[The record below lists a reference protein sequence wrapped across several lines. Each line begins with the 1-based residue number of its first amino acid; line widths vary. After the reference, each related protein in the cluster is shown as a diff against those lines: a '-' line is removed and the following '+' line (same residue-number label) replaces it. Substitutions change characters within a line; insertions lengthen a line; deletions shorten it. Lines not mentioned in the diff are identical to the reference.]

1 MNFARDVLDA
11 APPDRRALVSLSRER
26 ERREWTFGEL
36 ADRAA
41 RLAGALQ
48 ARRVA
53 AR

>member
-11 APPDRRALVSLSRER
+11 APADRRALVARSRDG

-36 ADRAA
+36 ADHAA
-41 RLAGALQ
+41 RLAGALRQ
-48 ARRVA
+48 RGVA